1 MKYRSFDSGIL
12 LCFQDFVFY
21 ILLLHRSYF
30 IELILNFSGR
40 SRCQETY
47 DYVYCKT
54 KKKCRK
60 QFVNTKCTAHR
71 TDQEFPYKYHNAAA
85 DHSAESTLEC
95 GAFPEQCQQ
104 NKRSKGSTK
113 ACPCKGYDLENLAVR
128 VTCDKYT
135 DQCDNKN
142 GDTCDQHTGLF
153 AHVFHKYFFQN
164 VLRSTGRS
172 SEQLR
177 VRS

>member
-54 KKKCRK
+54 KKECRK

-71 TDQEFPYKYHNAAA
+71 TDQKFPYKYHNAAA
-85 DHSAESTLEC
+85 DHSAESALKC
-95 GAFPEQCQQ
+95 GALPEQCQQ
-104 NKRSKGSTK
+104 NKRSKGSAK
-113 ACPCKGYDLENLAVR
+113 ACPCKGYDLENRTVR

-135 DQCDNKN
+135 DQW
-142 GDTCDQHTGLF
+142 
-153 AHVFHKYFFQN
+153 
-164 VLRSTGRS
+164 R
-172 SEQLR
+172 
-177 VRS
+177 

>member
-54 KKKCRK
+54 KKECRK

-71 TDQEFPYKYHNAAA
+71 TDQKFPYKYHNAAA

-113 ACPCKGYDLENLAVR
+113 ACPCK
-128 VTCDKYT
+128 
-135 DQCDNKN
+135 
-142 GDTCDQHTGLF
+142 DTIWKTELSGLR
-153 AHVFHKYFFQN
+153 AINTPISAITRTVIRAISIPVFSLMSFINTSF
-164 VLRSTGRS
+164 RMF
-172 SEQLR
+172 
-177 VRS
+177 

>member
-30 IELILNFSGR
+30 IELILNFFGR

-54 KKKCRK
+54 KKECRK

-95 GAFPEQCQQ
+95 GAFQ
-104 NKRSKGSTK
+104 NSASRTSGPKEAPKPAHAKDTIWKTELS
-113 ACPCKGYDLENLAVR
+113 GYVR
-128 VTCDKYT
+128 
-135 DQCDNKN
+135 
-142 GDTCDQHTGLF
+142 
-153 AHVFHKYFFQN
+153 
-164 VLRSTGRS
+164 
-172 SEQLR
+172 
-177 VRS
+177 

>member
-54 KKKCRK
+54 KKECRK
-60 QFVNTKCTAHR
+60 QFVNTKCTTQIIIEIR
-71 TDQEFPYKYHNAAA
+71 ISLSINRERFILY
-85 DHSAESTLEC
+85 
-95 GAFPEQCQQ
+95 
-104 NKRSKGSTK
+104 
-113 ACPCKGYDLENLAVR
+113 
-128 VTCDKYT
+128 
-135 DQCDNKN
+135 
-142 GDTCDQHTGLF
+142 
-153 AHVFHKYFFQN
+153 
-164 VLRSTGRS
+164 
-172 SEQLR
+172 
-177 VRS
+177 